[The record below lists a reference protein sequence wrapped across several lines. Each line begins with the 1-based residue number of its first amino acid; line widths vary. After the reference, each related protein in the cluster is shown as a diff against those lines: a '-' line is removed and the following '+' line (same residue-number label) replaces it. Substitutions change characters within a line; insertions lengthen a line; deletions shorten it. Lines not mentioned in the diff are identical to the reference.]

1 MQPPQSGRQPLP
13 IGHELAEQLN
23 TDHPGDDRDLFVH
36 DPLPEVRTLG
46 RVALRRHHINDFFAL
61 GDLCA
66 RHVFNTNDAHMLA
79 GYAEKTLMAYR
90 KAQHTAKADA
100 DRQAAEIAAAN
111 FVDWLTT
118 MASQYASRRNIA
130 VALWAIA
137 ELDGPHAAHSV
148 DTTAVERLLNIY
160 RDRLTAADKRHQ
172 REQMNQAIQ
181 AVTIDDL
188 TRVDPGSSMDS
199 MFSQDGA
206 ASQSGRVPSSET
218 RAAELAPA
226 PSAALASVLETQTL
240 PVVSNAVG
248 REFAVGERIDGI
260 YEVMNVRYGGM
271 GVVYLC
277 YDHER
282 GEAAALK
289 TFQSRYWNNTRAVT
303 RFDNEAH
310 TWIRVEKH
318 PNIVQARLVRVI
330 DGRPHIVLEHV
341 SGPEN
346 LGPDLSSWIK
356 HRRIDLKMALDFALQ
371 IARGMR
377 HATQRVSGLVH
388 RDLKPANILV
398 THDGTAKVTDFG
410 LVYSVIQDLPA
421 SADDLAGLGGDPAIH
436 PADRLTRAD
445 AVVGTYAYMSPEQWR
460 SDPRLDVR
468 SDIYAFGC
476 VLYEMLVS
484 RTVFPYKAKLDLKQA
499 HLNAAPAFASAT
511 LEDIPPLVQAFVLAC
526 LAKDPSARPQSW
538 PDVVEAVTNLY
549 TEVAGQPPAP
559 EPEGAP
565 LLARELIDKGYS
577 LTELGRYDEAL
588 TAYDQA
594 IEQQPDLSW
603 AWARKGRTLRLL
615 ERYTDALVCYDKALE
630 LQPRYAW
637 AWNGKGVILE
647 RLNRMDEAL
656 VCFKTATELHPSDV
670 WYWYNLGSAQTA
682 LGHLED
688 AHDMLNHALSL
699 DPAHAHSWAKLG
711 QVLRQMNR
719 PAEAIDAYEQAIRL
733 EPTYAWA
740 HNGLGLAY
748 KMSGRTRDAL
758 TSFRRAARYQP
769 RSVMHWYSLTE
780 MYVDLGQVQ
789 DALEP
794 ALEATRVEPNH
805 PLSWAKLGQVYRHLK
820 RYDEAIYA
828 YDRSLAL
835 DPDLTW
841 AINGRGI
848 VLEQLGRYDEAL
860 ACYVRASEQAPDD
873 VWHWY
878 NQGNVLVMME
888 RYDDAVAPLQRALS
902 IDPENARCWARLGKV
917 LRHLER
923 MDESLE
929 ACEQAINIAGSQ
941 PWAWSELGA
950 TYEAMGRHVDAL
962 DAYRRAV
969 ELSDDPFYTYK
980 QTDLLAHIGKNQTA
994 CELLE
999 QALQREPDNGQLW
1012 GKYGQALRR
1021 MRRLD
1026 EALVAYQRAID
1037 LDADDAWA
1045 WGGHGLTLGEMN
1057 RHADALESFDKALA
1071 LNAEDP
1077 WLWYNRAEELL
1088 AVNRPHDA
1096 IESLNQAIKRRPD
1109 HAESWAKRGQ
1119 ALRKL
1124 GRQEEALAAF
1134 DKAVSVNP
1142 GYAWAWNGRALTL
1155 RELRRRDDALASYQR
1170 AVREDPNNIWYR
1182 INQIDLLLDMR
1193 QAQEAMNVALALTEV
1208 APENPVV
1215 WARQGQVLRRL
1226 HRYADALS
1234 SYDRALSLDPRYGW
1248 AWNGKGMS
1256 LYALERYGEAVE
1268 CYQQATTYAPDDP
1281 WFWYNYGE
1289 ALLRL
1294 GDTEGAKVRY
1304 KSALKADSRHQASKD
1319 RLNEL

>member
-1 MQPPQSGRQPLP
+1 MQPPQSGRPPLP
-13 IGHELAEQLN
+13 IGPELAEQL
-23 TDHPGDDRDLFVH
+23 DHPYAGDERDVFVH
-36 DPLPEVRTLG
+36 DPLPTVRELG
-46 RVALRRHHINDFFAL
+46 RIALRRRHINDFFAL
-61 GDLCA
+61 GDVCA
-66 RHVFNTNDAHMLA
+66 AHTFNASDVHLSAS
-79 GYAEKTLMAYR
+79 YAEKTLTAYR
-90 KAQHTAKADA
+90 KAQHTAKSDL
-100 DRQAAEIAAAN
+100 DRQTAEVAAAN

-118 MASQYASRRNIA
+118 MAAQYASRRNIA

-137 ELDGPHAAHSV
+137 ELDGPHAAHSL
-148 DTTAVERLLNIY
+148 DLTAVDRLLSVY
-160 RDRLTAADKRHQ
+160 RERLTAADKRHQ
-172 REQMNQAIQ
+172 REQLNQAIH
-181 AVTIDDL
+181 AATVEDLSRIDL
-188 TRVDPGSSMDS
+188 SVDGLV
-199 MFSQDGA
+199 SQDG
-206 ASQSGRVPSSET
+206 SHSGKRPTAET
-218 RAAELAPA
+218 RAAELGGTSVSP
-226 PSAALASVLETQTL
+226 ALASVLETQSL
-240 PVVSNAVG
+240 PVVSASSVG
-248 REFAVGERIDGI
+248 REFAVGEHIDGI
-260 YEVMNVRYGGM
+260 YDVRSVRYGGM

-282 GEAAALK
+282 GEPAAVK
-289 TFQSRYWNNTRAVT
+289 TFQSRYWNNSRAIT

-318 PNIVQARLVRVI
+318 PNIVQARLVRQI

-346 LGPDLSSWIK
+346 IGPDLSSWIK
-356 HRRIDLKMALDFALQ
+356 HRRLDLRTALDFALH

-377 HATQRVSGLVH
+377 HATQRVPGLVH

-410 LVYSVIQDLPA
+410 LVYSVIQDLTITGEAPVVEG
-421 SADDLAGLGGDPAIH
+421 ADPEIH
-436 PADRLTRAD
+436 PADRLTRAE

-460 SDPRLDVR
+460 SDPRIDQR
-468 SDIYAFGC
+468 ADIYAFGC
-476 VLYEMLVS
+476 VLYETLTYS
-484 RTVFPYKAKLDLKQA
+484 TPFPFKSKQDLRVA
-499 HLNAAPAFASAT
+499 HLTHPPVFREGAVAQVPAV
-511 LEDIPPLVQAFVLAC
+511 LQAFVLSC
-526 LAKDPSARPQSW
+526 LAKDPAQRPQSW
-538 PDVVEAVTNLY
+538 GEVLDALTGLY
-549 TEVAGQPPAP
+549 TDLVGAAPAP

-565 LLARELIDKGYS
+565 LLARELMDKGYS
-577 LTELGRYDEAL
+577 LTELGRYEEAL
-588 TAYDQA
+588 SAYDQA
-594 IEQQPDLSW
+594 IDQQPDLSW

-615 ERYTDALVCYDKALE
+615 ERYTEALACYDKALIY
-630 LQPRYAW
+630 QPRYAW

-647 RLNRMDEAL
+647 RLERFEEAL
-656 VCFKTATELHPSDV
+656 TCFQTATDIHPNDV
-670 WYWYNLGSAQTA
+670 WYWYNLSSALTA
-682 LGHLED
+682 LEHLSD
-688 AHDMLNHALSL
+688 AHDTLRHALTL

-719 PAEAIDAYEQAIRL
+719 PAEAITAYEEAIRL

-740 HNGLGLAY
+740 HNGLGLSY
-748 KMSGRTRDAL
+748 KLVGRTRDAL
-758 TSFRRAARYQP
+758 SSFRRAARYQP

-794 ALEATRVEPNH
+794 ALEATRVEPKH
-805 PLSWAKLGQVYRHLK
+805 PLSWAKLGQVLRYLK
-820 RYDEAIYA
+820 RYEEALGA
-828 YDRSLAL
+828 YDRALTL
-835 DPDLTW
+835 DPNLTW
-841 AINGRGI
+841 ALNGCGI
-848 VLEQLGRYDEAL
+848 VLEQMGRYEDAL
-860 ACYVRASEQAPDD
+860 GYYRRAADQIPND

-888 RYDDAVAPLQRALS
+888 HYQDAIAPLTRALS
-902 IDPENARCWARLGKV
+902 IEPENARCWARLGKAY
-917 LRHLER
+917 RHNGQL
-923 MDESLE
+923 DEALQ
-929 ACEQAINIAGSQ
+929 ACQRAAQLAAQQ
-941 PWAWSELGA
+941 PWAWSELGG
-950 TYEAMGRHVDAL
+950 TYEALGRHVDAL

-999 QALQREPDNGQLW
+999 QALQREPENGQLW

-1037 LDADDAWA
+1037 LDPNDAWA

-1057 RHADALESFDKALA
+1057 RHADALHSFDKALA

-1096 IESLNQAIKRRPD
+1096 LESLDQAIKRRPD

-1124 GRQEEALAAF
+1124 NRQEEALGAF
-1134 DKAVSVNP
+1134 DKAISVNP
-1142 GYAWAWNGRALTL
+1142 NYAWAWNGRALTL
-1155 RELRRRDDALASYQR
+1155 RELRRREEALASYQR

-1193 QAQEAMNVALALTEV
+1193 QAQEALNVAFTLTELS
-1208 APENPVV
+1208 PDSPVV

-1226 HRYADALS
+1226 HRYADALA
-1234 SYDRALSLDPRYGW
+1234 SYERALGIDARYAW

-1256 LYALERYGEAVE
+1256 LYALERYAEAVQ
-1268 CYQQATTYAPDDP
+1268 CYQNATHYAPDDP

-1289 ALLRL
+1289 ALLKL
-1294 GDTEGAKVRY
+1294 GDTDGARARY
-1304 KSALKADSRHQASKD
+1304 QSALKADSRHQASKD

>member
-1 MQPPQSGRQPLP
+1 MYPPQSGRQPLP
-13 IGHELAEQLN
+13 VGHELASQLN
-23 TDHPGDDRDLFVH
+23 QEHPGDERDSFVH
-36 DPLPEVRTLG
+36 DALPEVRTLG
-46 RVALRRHHINDFFAL
+46 RIALRRHHTNDYFAL
-61 GDLCA
+61 GDTCA
-66 RHVFNTNDAHMLA
+66 RHVFSTSDAHLLA
-79 GYAEKTLMAYR
+79 GYAEKTLLAYR
-90 KAQHTAKADA
+90 KAQHTAKTDA
-100 DRQAAEIAAAN
+100 DRQAAEVSAAN

-118 MASQYASRRNIA
+118 LASQYASRRNIA
-130 VALWAIA
+130 IALWAIA
-137 ELDGPHAAHSV
+137 ELDGPHVAHGV
-148 DTTAVERLLNIY
+148 DITAVDRLLNIY
-160 RDRLTAADKRHQ
+160 RERLTAADKRHQ
-172 REQMNQAIQ
+172 REQLQQALH
-181 AVTIDDL
+181 AATVDDL
-188 TRVDPGSSMDS
+188 TRVDLNADS
-199 MFSQDGA
+199 FVSQDG
-206 ASQSGRVPSSET
+206 SHSGRLPSAET
-218 RAAELAPA
+218 RAAELASNPVS
-226 PSAALASVLETQTL
+226 PALASVLETQSM
-240 PVVSNAVG
+240 PIVMNAVG

-260 YEVMNVRYGGM
+260 YEVRAIRYGGM
-271 GVVYLC
+271 GVVYMC
-277 YDHER
+277 YDYER

-289 TFQSRYWNNTRAVT
+289 TFQSRYWNNPRAVT

-310 TWIRVEKH
+310 TWIRLEKH
-318 PNIVQARLVRVI
+318 PNIVQARLVRMI
-330 DGRPHIVLEHV
+330 DERPHIVLEHV

-346 LGPDLSSWIK
+346 LEPDLSSWIK
-356 HRRIDLKMALDFALQ
+356 HRRIDLRTALDFAIQ

-410 LVYSVIQDLPA
+410 LVYSVLQDLPA
-421 SADDLAGLGGDPAIH
+421 ALSDSAGGGDPDIN
-436 PADRLTRAD
+436 PSDRLTRAD
-445 AVVGTYAYMSPEQWR
+445 AVVGTYAYMSPEQWN
-460 SDPRLDVR
+460 SVAHLDQR

-476 VLYEMLVS
+476 VVYEMLTNS
-484 RTVFPYKAKLDLKQA
+484 TPFPFKAKLDLKNA
-499 HLNAAPAFASAT
+499 HLTKDPYFAAAHKAS
-511 LEDIPPLVQAFVLAC
+511 IPVGVQDFVLDC
-526 LAKDPSARPQSW
+526 LAKMPDARPVSW
-538 PDVVEAVTNLY
+538 EAVTDVLTDLY
-549 TEVAGQPPAP
+549 TSIFGQPPAA

-577 LTELGRYDEAL
+577 LTELGRYEEAL

-594 IEQQPDLSW
+594 LEQQPDFSW

-615 ERYTDALVCYDKALE
+615 DRYDDALKCYDKALV

-647 RLNRMDEAL
+647 RLGRLDEAL
-656 VCFKTATELHPSDV
+656 TCFQTATDLHPDDV

-682 LGHLED
+682 LGKLDD
-688 AHDMLNHALSL
+688 ARDILKHALEL

-711 QVLRQMNR
+711 QVLRQMNA
-719 PAEAIDAYEQAIRL
+719 PTESIEAYENAIRL

-748 KMSGRTRDAL
+748 KLVGRTRDAL

-794 ALEATRVEPNH
+794 ALEATRVEPKH

-820 RYDEAIYA
+820 QYDNALLA
-828 YDRSLAL
+828 YDRALQL
-835 DPDLTW
+835 DPNLTW

-848 VLEQLGRYDEAL
+848 VLEQLERYEEAL
-860 ACYVRASEQAPDD
+860 ECYRRAAEHAPED

-888 RYDDAVAPLQRALS
+888 RYADAVIPLKQALAL
-902 IDPENARCWARLGKV
+902 DPLNARCWARLGKAQ
-917 LRHLER
+917 RHNDQLEA
-923 MDESLE
+923 SLE
-929 ACEQAINIAGSQ
+929 SCQKAVDLATGQ
-941 PWAWSELGA
+941 PWAWSELGG

-980 QTDLLAHIGKNQTA
+980 QTDLLTHIGKNQTA

-999 QALQREPDNGQLW
+999 QALEREPENGQLW

-1026 EALVAYQRAID
+1026 DALMAYQRAID
-1037 LDADDAWA
+1037 LDPDDAWA
-1045 WGGHGLTLGEMN
+1045 WGGQGLTLGEMN
-1057 RHADALESFDKALA
+1057 RHADALICFDKALG
-1071 LNAEDP
+1071 LNTEDP

-1088 AVNRPHDA
+1088 ALNRPHDA
-1096 IESLNQAIKRRPD
+1096 LESLNQAIKRRPD

-1119 ALRKL
+1119 ALRKVNQL
-1124 GRQEEALAAF
+1124 EEALSAF
-1134 DKAVSVNP
+1134 DKAVHVNP
-1142 GYAWAWNGRALTL
+1142 NYAWAWNGRALTL
-1155 RELRRRDDALASYQR
+1155 RELRRRDEALVSYQR
-1170 AVREDPNNIWYR
+1170 AVREDPHNIWYR

-1193 QAQEAMNVALALTEV
+1193 QAQEAMNVAQALTDI
-1208 APENPVV
+1208 APDNAVV

-1234 SYDRALSLDPRYGW
+1234 SYDRALTLDPRYAW

-1256 LYALERYGEAVE
+1256 LFALERYNEAVH

-1289 ALLRL
+1289 ALSRL
-1294 GDTEGAKVRY
+1294 GDTEGAKERY
-1304 KSALKADSRHQASKD
+1304 KSALQVDPRHQASKD

>member
-13 IGHELAEQLN
+13 IGHELASQLN
-23 TDHPGDDRDLFVH
+23 QDHPGDERDSFVH

-46 RVALRRHHINDFFAL
+46 RVALRRHHVNDFFAL
-61 GDLCA
+61 GDVCA
-66 RHVFNTNDAHMLA
+66 RSAFNTSDAHLLA

-90 KAQHTAKADA
+90 KAQHTAKAEP

-118 MASQYASRRNIA
+118 LASQFASRRNIA

-137 ELDGPHAAHSV
+137 ELDGPHAAHGV
-148 DTTAVERLLNIY
+148 DITAVERLLGIY
-160 RDRLTAADKRHQ
+160 RERLNAADKRHQ
-172 REQMNQAIQ
+172 REQVNQALH
-181 AVTIDDL
+181 AVTADDL
-188 TRVDPGSSMDS
+188 TRVDLSGES
-199 MFSQDGA
+199 FISQDG
-206 ASQSGRVPSSET
+206 SNSGKLPSAET
-218 RAAELAPA
+218 RAAELAANP
-226 PSAALASVLETQTL
+226 PQSAALASVLETQSL
-240 PVVSNAVG
+240 PVVTTTVG
-248 REFAVGERIDGI
+248 REFAVGERIDSI
-260 YEVMNVRYGGM
+260 YEVMNIRYGGM

-282 GEAAALK
+282 GEPAAVK
-289 TFQSRYWNNTRAVT
+289 TFQSRYWNNARAVT

-310 TWIRVEKH
+310 TWIRLDKH

-330 DGRPHIVLEHV
+330 DERPHIVLEHV

-346 LGPDLSSWIK
+346 LGSDLTSWIK
-356 HRRIDLKMALDFALQ
+356 HRRIDLRTALDFALQ

-377 HATQRVSGLVH
+377 HATHRVSGLVH
-388 RDLKPANILV
+388 RDIKPANILV

-410 LVYSVIQDLPA
+410 LVYSVLQDLP
-421 SADDLAGLGGDPAIH
+421 SALTDTSGSGSDPDIN
-436 PADRLTRAD
+436 PSDRLTRAD
-445 AVVGTYAYMSPEQWR
+445 AVVGTYAYMSPEQWN
-460 SDPRLDVR
+460 SDLRLDQR

-476 VLYEMLVS
+476 VVFEMLAN
-484 RTVFPYKAKLDLKQA
+484 TTPFPFKAKLDLKQA
-499 HLNAAPAFASAT
+499 HLSKQPVFPLAMRDTIPAPIQ
-511 LEDIPPLVQAFVLAC
+511 DFVMDC
-526 LAKDPSARPQSW
+526 LAKDPAVRPVSW
-538 PDVVEAVTNLY
+538 DAVADAVTQLY
-549 TEVAGQPPAP
+549 IDLYGQAPAA

-594 IEQQPDLSW
+594 IDQQPDLSW

-615 ERYTDALVCYDKALE
+615 ERYTDALACYDKALA

-656 VCFKTATELHPSDV
+656 ICFQTSADLNPSDV

-682 LGHLED
+682 LGKLDD
-688 AHDMLNHALSL
+688 ARDILNHALSL

-711 QVLRQMNR
+711 QVLRQMNQ
-719 PAEAIDAYEQAIRL
+719 PTEAIDAYEQAIRL

-748 KMSGRTRDAL
+748 KLIGRTRDAL

-794 ALEATRVEPNH
+794 ALEATRVEPKH

-820 RYDEAIYA
+820 QYDNAIQA
-828 YDRSLAL
+828 YDRAL
-835 DPDLTW
+835 IFDPNLTW

-848 VLEQLGRYDEAL
+848 VLEQLTRYDEAL
-860 ACYVRASEQAPDD
+860 DCYRRAAEQAPED

-888 RYDDAVAPLQRALS
+888 RHQDAIIPLTRALV
-902 IDPENARCWARLGKV
+902 IDPRNARCWARLGKAQ
-917 LRHLER
+917 RHIEQ
-923 MDESLE
+923 MEESLQS
-929 ACEQAINIAGSQ
+929 CERAVELVGNQ
-941 PWAWSELGA
+941 PWAWSELGG
-950 TYEAMGRHVDAL
+950 TLEAMGRHVDAL

-1037 LDADDAWA
+1037 LDPDDAWA
-1045 WGGHGLTLGEMN
+1045 WGGQGLTLGELN
-1057 RHADALESFDKALA
+1057 RHPDALGCFDKALA
-1071 LNAEDP
+1071 LNTEDP

-1088 AVNRPHDA
+1088 ALNRPHDA
-1096 IESLNQAIKRRPD
+1096 LESLNQAIKRRPD

-1119 ALRKL
+1119 ALRKVNQL
-1124 GRQEEALAAF
+1124 DEALSAF
-1134 DKAVSVNP
+1134 DRAVQVNP
-1142 GYAWAWNGRALTL
+1142 SYAWAWNGRALTL
-1155 RELRRRDDALASYQR
+1155 RELRRRDEALVSYQR
-1170 AVREDPNNIWYR
+1170 AVREDPHNIWYR

-1193 QAQEAMNVALALTEV
+1193 QAQEAMNVAQALTEI
-1208 APENPVV
+1208 APENSVV

-1234 SYDRALSLDPRYGW
+1234 SYDRALTIDAHYAW

-1256 LYALERYGEAVE
+1256 LFALERYAEAVQ
-1268 CYQQATTYAPDDP
+1268 CYQQATTYASDDP

-1294 GDTEGAKVRY
+1294 GDPDGARVRY
-1304 KSALKADSRHQASKD
+1304 KSALQADPRHQASKD

>member
-1 MQPPQSGRQPLP
+1 MYPPQSGRQPLP
-13 IGHELAEQLN
+13 IGHELASQLN
-23 TDHPGDDRDLFVH
+23 QEHPGDERDPFVH
-36 DPLPEVRTLG
+36 DALPEVRTLG
-46 RVALRRHHINDFFAL
+46 RVALRRHHANDYFAL
-61 GDLCA
+61 GDICA
-66 RHVFNTNDAHMLA
+66 RQVFSTGDAHLLA
-79 GYAEKTLMAYR
+79 GYAEKTLIAYR
-90 KAQHTAKADA
+90 KAQHTAKQDEE
-100 DRQAAEIAAAN
+100 RQAAEIASAN

-118 MASQYASRRNIA
+118 LASQYASRRNIA
-130 VALWAIA
+130 IALWAIA
-137 ELDGPHAAHSV
+137 ELDGPHVAHSV
-148 DTTAVERLLNIY
+148 DFTAVDRLLGIY
-160 RDRLTAADKRHQ
+160 RERLTAADKRHQ
-172 REQMNQAIQ
+172 REQMNQALQ
-181 AVTIDDL
+181 AATVDDL
-188 TRVDPGSSMDS
+188 TRVDLSGDS
-199 MFSQDGA
+199 FVSQDG
-206 ASQSGRVPSSET
+206 SHSGRIPSSET
-218 RAAELAPA
+218 RAAEMAANP
-226 PSAALASVLETQTL
+226 PSAALASVLETQSL
-240 PVVSNAVG
+240 PIVTASVG

-260 YEVMNVRYGGM
+260 YEVMNIRYGGM

-282 GEAAALK
+282 GEPAALK

-310 TWIRVEKH
+310 TWIQLDKH

-330 DGRPHIVLEHV
+330 DERPHIVLEHV

-356 HRRIDLKMALDFALQ
+356 HRRIDLKTALDFALQ

-377 HATQRVSGLVH
+377 HASSRVNGLVH
-388 RDLKPANILV
+388 RDIKPANILV

-410 LVYSVIQDLPA
+410 LVYSVLQDLPSILSD
-421 SADDLAGLGGDPAIH
+421 SAGGGDPDIN
-436 PADRLTRAD
+436 PSDRLTRAD
-445 AVVGTYAYMSPEQWR
+445 AVVGTYAYMSPEQWN
-460 SDPRLDVR
+460 SDPRLDQR

-476 VLYEMLVS
+476 VVFEMLTHS
-484 RTVFPYKAKLDLKQA
+484 TPFPFKAKLDLKQA
-499 HLNAAPAFASAT
+499 HLTKTPFFPVALQTVIPASIQ
-511 LEDIPPLVQAFVLAC
+511 DFVMDC
-526 LAKDPSARPQSW
+526 LAKDPAERPVSW
-538 PDVVEAVTNLY
+538 ESVTDALTHLY
-549 TEVAGQPPAP
+549 TDVLGQAPAA

-577 LTELGRYDEAL
+577 LTELGRYEEAL

-594 IEQQPDLSW
+594 LDQQPDFSW

-615 ERYTDALVCYDKALE
+615 DRYTDALACYDKALT

-656 VCFKTATELHPSDV
+656 TCFQTATDLHPDDV
-670 WYWYNLGSAQTA
+670 WYWYNLGSAQTS
-682 LGHLED
+682 LGKLED
-688 AHDMLNHALSL
+688 ARDILKHALEL

-711 QVLRQMNR
+711 QVLRQMNM
-719 PAEAIDAYEQAIRL
+719 PAEAIEAYEQAIRL

-740 HNGLGLAY
+740 HNGLGLSY
-748 KMSGRTRDAL
+748 KLIGRTRDAL

-794 ALEATRVEPNH
+794 ALEATRVEPKH

-820 RYDEAIYA
+820 QYDNALQA
-828 YDRSLAL
+828 YDRSLNL
-835 DPDLTW
+835 DSHLTW

-848 VLEQLGRYDEAL
+848 VLEQLERYDEAL
-860 ACYVRASEQAPDD
+860 ECYRQAAEQAPDD

-888 RYDDAVAPLQRALS
+888 RYADAIIPLTRALI
-902 IDPENARCWARLGKV
+902 IDPMNARCWARLGKAQ
-917 LRHLER
+917 RHSDQL
-923 MDESLE
+923 DASLE
-929 ACEQAINIAGSQ
+929 SCQRAVDLANGQ
-941 PWAWSELGA
+941 PWAWSELGG

-962 DAYRRAV
+962 DSYRRAV

-980 QTDLLAHIGKNQTA
+980 QTDLLTHIGKNQTA

-999 QALQREPDNGQLW
+999 QALEREPENGQLW

-1037 LDADDAWA
+1037 LDPEDAWA
-1045 WGGHGLTLGEMN
+1045 WGGQGLTLGEMN
-1057 RHADALESFDKALA
+1057 RHPDALGCFDKALA
-1071 LNAEDP
+1071 LNTEDP

-1088 AVNRPHDA
+1088 ALNRPHDA
-1096 IESLNQAIKRRPD
+1096 LDSLNQAIKRRPD

-1119 ALRKL
+1119 ALRKVNQL
-1124 GRQEEALAAF
+1124 DEALSAF
-1134 DKAVSVNP
+1134 DKAVHVNP
-1142 GYAWAWNGRALTL
+1142 SYAWAWNGRALTL
-1155 RELRRRDDALASYQR
+1155 RELRRRDEALVSYQR
-1170 AVREDPNNIWYR
+1170 AVREDPHNIWYR

-1193 QAQEAMNVALALTEV
+1193 QAQEAMSVAQALTEISPDN
-1208 APENPVV
+1208 AVV

-1234 SYDRALSLDPRYGW
+1234 SYDRALTIDPRYAW

-1256 LYALERYGEAVE
+1256 LFALERYSEAVH
-1268 CYQQATTYAPDDP
+1268 CYQQATTHAPDDP

-1294 GDTEGAKVRY
+1294 GDTDGARVRY
-1304 KSALKADSRHQASKD
+1304 KSALQADPRHQASKD